1 MGQRL
6 APGAALYS
14 SILYSIMA
22 HFMRLFY
29 LLLFLLLFS
38 SVQAQRVLL
47 IEKPN
52 SAQTMKLYAGSYI
65 QYRVVGDDT
74 WYGEH
79 IYDLRDDTQAVVF
92 PDRYL
97 PIADI
102 AMMRQRRPVARA
114 LGLTL
119 LTFGLS
125 WSGFAAIGTAT
136 DGDPETNYQVSDAVV
151 TGIAAGS
158 GLLLPALFGTRRMR
172 FGEGQRFRLRII
184 DISF

>member
-1 MGQRL
+1 
-6 APGAALYS
+6 
-14 SILYSIMA
+14 
-22 HFMRLFY
+22 MRFFY
-29 LLLFLLLFS
+29 LLLLLALTFS
-38 SVQAQRVLL
+38 LKAQRVLL

-52 SAQTMKLYAGSYI
+52 SALTTKLYSGNYI
-65 QYRVVGDDT
+65 EYRLEGEDT

-79 IYDLRDDTQAVVF
+79 IYDLREDTQALVF
-92 PDRYL
+92 PSHYV
-97 PIADI
+97 PISEI
-102 AMMRQRRPVARA
+102 TMMRQRRPVARA

-119 LTFGLS
+119 LTFGIS

-136 DGDPETNYQVSDAVV
+136 DGNPDTRYEASDAIV

-172 FGEGQRFRLRII
+172 FGEGERFRLRIL